1 MSNSSAT
8 AGMSLEQRILHVG
21 GRNNAA
27 GYIEF
32 GSIQA
37 VAALVGQVLRD
48 LPAAQA
54 GGAAA
59 QPAQIKSP
67 LEKLGDAIQAALS
80 EAPAADVLSIL
91 TGSMVGL
98 VVELMRR
105 QGLDASQLINIDGGQ
120 SRDITI
126 HPEKRGQLQ

>member
-1 MSNSSAT
+1 MSKSSAT

-37 VAALVGQVLRD
+37 VAALVRQVLRD

-54 GGAAA
+54 GGAAS
-59 QPAQIKSP
+59 QPAAIKSP
-67 LEKLGDAIQAALS
+67 MEKLGDAIQAALS

>member
-37 VAALVGQVLRD
+37 VAALVRQVLRD
-48 LPAAQA
+48 LPAARA
-54 GGAAA
+54 GGDAA
-59 QPAQIKSP
+59 QPEPIKSP

-105 QGLDASQLINIDGGQ
+105 QGLDSSQLINIDGGQ

>member
-1 MSNSSAT
+1 MSKTSET
-8 AGMSLEQRILHVG
+8 AGMTLEQRILHVG

-32 GSIQA
+32 GSVQA
-37 VAALVGQVLRD
+37 VAALVRQVLRD
-48 LPAAQA
+48 QPAARE
-54 GGAAA
+54 GALA
-59 QPAQIKSP
+59 QPVSTRPP
-67 LEKLGDAIQAALS
+67 LQKLGDAIEVSLG
-80 EAPAADVLSIL
+80 EVPAADVLSIL

-105 QGLDASQLINIDGGQ
+105 KGLDTTQAITIDGGE

-126 HPEKRGQLQ
+126 HPEKRGKLQ